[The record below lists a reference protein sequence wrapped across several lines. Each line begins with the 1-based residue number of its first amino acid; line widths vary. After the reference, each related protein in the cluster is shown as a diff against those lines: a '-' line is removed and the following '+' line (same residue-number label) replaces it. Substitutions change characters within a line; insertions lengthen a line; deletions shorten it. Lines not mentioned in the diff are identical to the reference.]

1 MEFMVE
7 NIQRNGSDTVD
18 RIPFLPFFLQSF
30 PESTIFLA
38 LGLQWTGVE
47 VKLKK
52 ILPLALVTTGFSY
65 LVRALPI
72 VYGVHSV
79 IQLFFMVILVYLFL
93 KLNWRTSIVAILIGG
108 FAVAFAEGLIDPVIW
123 HLLNIE
129 MSVLLAEPWLRV
141 LVPLPHMTLLALLAV
156 LSKRKGWVLVKLPYE
171 IQERPKASFLFIIV
185 LFQALLILLL
195 NAAFYAY
202 RSGNFLSMKLDHL
215 YGIVNVILVTI
226 SITTIFIANRL
237 LKLTKQEIILE
248 EQGKQMEALQE
259 PYLAVRTQRHDF
271 LNHVTA
277 LYGML
282 KTNKFS
288 AAQEYMESLYSEV
301 KNSNTMMN
309 IGIPALSGLLHTKS
323 GIAWQ
328 RDIEFRLDV
337 DYDFHTIPLDPVDLT
352 GIIGNLIDNALEA
365 VPEEGE
371 VQKLVKV
378 ELLHLQWENTFYVNV
393 INTANKLAQDTLEKL
408 LSPGYSTKDK
418 HSGIGLSSVQHIV
431 KKYGGEILLD
441 YDQEESLFKVQVK
454 IPSEPV

>member
-1 MEFMVE
+1 M
-7 NIQRNGSDTVD
+7 D

-72 VYGVHSV
+72 VYGIHSFIQV
-79 IQLFFMVILVYLFL
+79 ILMVILIYYWLRV
-93 KLNWRTSIVAILIGG
+93 NWRTSIVAVLIGG
-108 FAVAFAEGLIDPVIW
+108 LSIAFAEGLISPMICKLIGLD
-123 HLLNIE
+123 LNE
-129 MSVLLAEPWLRV
+129 LFSDPWLRV
-141 LVPLPHMTLLALLAV
+141 LVPLPHMALLALITV
-156 LSKRKGWVLVKLPYE
+156 ISKRKGWVLVKLPNE
-171 IQERPKASFLFIIV
+171 IGDKSKSSFFFIIV
-185 LFQALLILLL
+185 LFQAFSILLL
-195 NAAFYAY
+195 NAAFYTY
-202 RSGNFLSMKLDHL
+202 RSGNFLTMKLDHL
-215 YGIVNVILVTI
+215 YALVNVILVTI
-226 SITTIFIANRL
+226 SITTIFIANRIL
-237 LKLTKQEIILE
+237 QLTKQEIILE
-248 EQGKQMEALQE
+248 EKGRQMEALQE

-282 KTNKFS
+282 RTSKFS
-288 AAQEYMESLYSEV
+288 SAQEYMERLYGEV
-301 KNSNTMMN
+301 KNSHTMMN

-323 GIAWQ
+323 SIAWQ
-328 RDIEFRLDV
+328 RNIEFKFEV
-337 DYDFHTIPLDPVDLT
+337 DYDFHTIPLEPVDLT
-352 GIIGNLIDNALEA
+352 GIVGNLIDNALEA

-371 VQKLVKV
+371 AQKLVKV

-393 INTANKLAQDTLEKL
+393 INTANKPAQDTLEKL
-408 LSPGYSTKDK
+408 LRPGYSTKDK